1 MKSTINFIALAF
13 IALLTAHSVSAQ
25 EFAKGTNVIN
35 AGIGLGG
42 NFYYGS
48 FTSPSQGL
56 GVNASYERGI
66 WETGDFGI
74 VSLGGYLGYKP
85 YKSES
90 WNGTKFNLNY
100 TIIGVR
106 GAFHYIKLDVENLD
120 VYGGAM
126 VSYNLV
132 SASLDD
138 DAISNLDSR
147 PSATVFVGGRWYF
160 GDHFGVFAEA
170 GYGVSILSL
179 GAAFRF

>member
-1 MKSTINFIALAF
+1 MKKTINYLALAF

-35 AGIGLGG
+35 AGIGIGG
-42 NFYYGS
+42 NFYYG
-48 FTSPSQGL
+48 GL
-56 GVNASYERGI
+56 GTSSQSIGLNASYERGI

-74 VSLGGYLGYKP
+74 VSLGGYFGYKS
-85 YKSES
+85 YKS
-90 WNGTKFNLNY
+90 NIGFGGDRYNFNY

-106 GAFHYIKLDVENLD
+106 GAFHYIGLDVENLD

-126 VSYNLV
+126 LSYNI
-132 SASLDD
+132 ASIDSGY
-138 DAISNLDSR
+138 AGGLDSR
-147 PSATVFVGGRWYF
+147 PSATIFVGGRWYF
-160 GDHFGVFAEA
+160 GEHFGVFAEA